1 MPRLKSLKSSRLKIV
16 LATLLM
22 GTSVPVFAAP
32 KEFVVE
38 IEVPRI
44 AVAEYH
50 RPYVAG
56 WVEDVSGKTVSHLL
70 VWYDQKKRD
79 NAGKKWLPDMKTWW
93 RKGGRSL
100 TVPADGVSGA
110 TRAPGRATVATPAAA
125 SPLAKLPAG
134 QYNFVVEA
142 AREGGGREVVKA
154 PFAWKPGGT
163 ISATAKGTGE
173 VGAVS
178 LASR

>member
-1 MPRLKSLKSSRLKIV
+1 MPRLKNKRLKIAV
-16 LATLLM
+16 AALLM
-22 GTSVPVFAAP
+22 GASVPALAAP
-32 KEFVVE
+32 KEFVIE

-44 AVAEYH
+44 SVAEYH

-56 WVEDVSGKTVSHLL
+56 WVEDASGKTVSHLL
-70 VWYDQKKRD
+70 VWYDLKKRE
-79 NAGKKWLPDMKTWW
+79 NGGKKWLPDMKTWW
-93 RKGGRSL
+93 RKGGRTL

-110 TRAPGRATVATPAAA
+110 TRAPGRATVSTPADA
-125 SPLAKLPAG
+125 SPLSRLPAG

-163 ISATAKGTGE
+163 IAAAAKGTGE
-173 VGAVS
+173 LGAVKLS
-178 LASR
+178 SR

>member
-1 MPRLKSLKSSRLKIV
+1 MPRFKNARLKFAV
-16 LATLLM
+16 AALLL
-22 GTSVPVFAAP
+22 GASVPALAAP

-56 WVEDVSGKTVSHLL
+56 WVEDETGKAVSHLL
-70 VWYDQKKRD
+70 VWYDQRKKD
-79 NAGKKWLPDMKTWW
+79 NGGKKWLPDMKTWW

-110 TRAPGRATVATPAAA
+110 TRAPGRATVATPAAS
-125 SPLAKLPAG
+125 SPLSKLPAG
-134 QYNFVVEA
+134 KYNFVVEA

-163 ISATAKGTGE
+163 VSATAKGTGE
-173 VGAVS
+173 LGAVRLS
-178 LASR
+178 SR

>member
-1 MPRLKSLKSSRLKIV
+1 MI
-16 LATLLM
+16 AALLI
-22 GTSVPVFAAP
+22 GTSVPAIAAP

-56 WVEDVSGKTVSHLL
+56 WVEDAEGKTVSHLL

-110 TRAPGRATVATPAAA
+110 TRAPGRATVSTPAGS
-125 SPLAKLPAG
+125 SPLSKLPAG

-142 AREGGGREVVKA
+142 SREGGGREVVKA

-173 VGAVS
+173 LGTVS

>member
-1 MPRLKSLKSSRLKIV
+1 MSLKSARLKTAI
-16 LATLLM
+16 AALM
-22 GTSVPVFAAP
+22 LGVSMPALGAP
-32 KEFVVE
+32 GDAVID

-56 WVEDVSGKTVSHLL
+56 WIEDAEGKTVSHLL
-70 VWYDQKKRD
+70 VWYDQKKRE
-79 NAGKKWLPDMKTWW
+79 NGGKKWLPDMKTWW
-93 RKGGRSL
+93 RKGGRTL
-100 TVPADGVSGA
+100 TVPADGISGA
-110 TRAPGRATVATPAAA
+110 TRAPGRATVTVSS

-154 PFAWKPGGT
+154 PFAWKPGG
-163 ISATAKGTGE
+163 AVNAVAKGTGE
-173 VGAVS
+173 LGAVKLS
-178 LASR
+178 AR

>member
-1 MPRLKSLKSSRLKIV
+1 MSRPTFSRLKMLV
-16 LATLLM
+16 AALLV
-22 GTSVPVFAAP
+22 GASAPALAAP
-32 KEFVVE
+32 KEYVVE

-44 AVAEYH
+44 SVAEYH

-56 WVEDVSGKTVSHLL
+56 WIEDADGKAVSHLL
-70 VWYDQKKRD
+70 VWYDQKKKE
-79 NAGKKWLPDMKTWW
+79 NGGKKWLPDMKTWW
-93 RKGGRSL
+93 RKGGRSVA
-100 TVPADGVSGA
+100 VPTDGVSGA
-110 TRAPGRATVATPAAA
+110 TRAPGRATIATPAAS

-163 ISATAKGTGE
+163 VSAVAKGTGE
-173 VGAVS
+173 VGEIK

>member
-1 MPRLKSLKSSRLKIV
+1 MFRPASLRLK
-16 LATLLM
+16 LAVAALLI
-22 GTSVPVFAAP
+22 GTSAPALAAP
-32 KEFVVE
+32 KDYVVE

-56 WVEDVSGKTVSHLL
+56 WIEDANGKAVSHLL
-70 VWYDQKKRD
+70 VWYDQKKRE
-79 NAGKKWLPDMKTWW
+79 NGGKKWLPDMKTWW

-100 TVPADGVSGA
+100 AVPADGISGA

-134 QYNFVVEA
+134 QYSFVVEA

-154 PFAWKPGGT
+154 PFAWKPGAAV
-163 ISATAKGTGE
+163 SAVAKGTGE
-173 VGAVS
+173 LGDIK